1 MRRCGFLE
9 FVFAPYFRREPARP
23 PWSDGPTMRVPRF
36 FIFIFV
42 LLFVFIDAR
51 RGDGG
56 SGGGRRSRR
65 SGRSVGGGGRSAG
78 RSLTRRATRGAAPKV
93 HKLVHT
99 TYKLNLQNGK
109 TYIGQTSNLR
119 RRLQQHF
126 NGRGAMWTQK
136 HPPKSVVYVK
146 KHTSLKAAKRAETRE
161 YYAAKKRHGA
171 ENVRG
176 AGHTRSTP

>member
-1 MRRCGFLE
+1 
-9 FVFAPYFRREPARP
+9 
-23 PWSDGPTMRVPRF
+23 MRVPRF

-51 RGDGG
+51 
-56 SGGGRRSRR
+56 
-65 SGRSVGGGGRSAG
+65 
-78 RSLTRRATRGAAPKV
+78 GAAPK
-93 HKLVHT
+93 VHT
-99 TYKLNLQNGK
+99 TYKLNLRNGK

-146 KHTSLKAAKRAETRE
+146 KHSSLKAAKRAETRE

>member
-1 MRRCGFLE
+1 
-9 FVFAPYFRREPARP
+9 
-23 PWSDGPTMRVPRF
+23 MRVPRF

-51 RGDGG
+51 RDGG
-56 SGGGRRSRR
+56 SGGARRSRR
-65 SGRSVGGGGRSAG
+65 GGRSVGGGGRSAG

-93 HKLVHT
+93 HN